1 MKSFCVTIWFMSLV
15 TFMFF
20 ASSTGG
26 GAQESP
32 PNTIEKAIA
41 QAKSPA
47 EREAIAS
54 FFRQEAANAR
64 TAADYH
70 QQLADQNQ
78 KLKVAKPDYMAEV
91 CLKMAADFRKIADA
105 ADRIADEQERFAKES
120 ERK

>member
-1 MKSFCVTIWFMSLV
+1 MSVV

-32 PNTIEKAIA
+32 RNANAIEKAIA

-70 QQLADQNQ
+70 QQLAD
-78 KLKVAKPDYMAEV
+78 
-91 CLKMAADFRKIADA
+91 
-105 ADRIADEQERFAKES
+105 EQERFAKES